1 MAPDS
6 QETQACWKAGHGIRH
21 VKHGAQLS
29 QIMNREGSLQTDKG
43 SFSSIKVSC

>member
-6 QETQACWKAGHGIRH
+6 RDTGLPEGRAGIRH

-29 QIMNREGSLQTDKG
+29 QITDREGPLQTGKD
-43 SFSSIKVSC
+43 SFSSIKVDC